1 MIEAKR
7 KFPKFKF
14 SRQHTISL
22 CIADFYCHTERLNIE
37 KEGSIDDLD
46 EVKIKDVLRQE
57 DPEDLGL
64 QKIAKSLNP

>member
-14 SRQHTISL
+14 SRQHPISI
-22 CIADFYCHTERLNIE
+22 CIADFYCHTERLIIE
-37 KEGSIDDLD
+37 IEGSIHDLD